1 MDEKSLF
8 AFAALL
14 IPVLIGRFLIHQ
26 SLVKMGAE
34 KKQELVDSIAGMQK
48 LRFIAIFLIV
58 GAIYFLP
65 EATYIIFPLLI
76 IGLSWVYWTKIS
88 KINPPKHYALA
99 FLSSMVLGIIGIAAF
114 LYLQQG
120 KLF

>member
-76 IGLSWVYWTKIS
+76 IGLSWVYWAKIS